1 MLSVRAPVGVSG
13 SEKRDRRRNRV
24 DEHAGFMFL
33 ACLRWWT
40 ELALRMNRR
49 GCRTAC
55 LHLELKDLKNIY
67 FTSFLINMFIRE
79 VTVNIWWDIKVH
91 RYGRSMT
98 LGVADWNISAT
109 IGWIAMT
116 FGANIHGAQRMDP
129 TGYSDFSSRTT
140 SSSKFPLMQY
150 NTSFIYKINWHKFWS
165 IYKCPTHSLTLV
177 LPLPFPLCHHD
188 VVIGVHNCWM
198 DYHGA
203 DVHGLCKH

>member
-1 MLSVRAPVGVSG
+1 MVLNIYRREGINSYFTEKKVSYSSVLSVRAPVGVSG

-79 VTVNIWWDIKVH
+79 VTVNIW
-91 RYGRSMT
+91 
-98 LGVADWNISAT
+98 
-109 IGWIAMT
+109 
-116 FGANIHGAQRMDP
+116 
-129 TGYSDFSSRTT
+129 
-140 SSSKFPLMQY
+140 
-150 NTSFIYKINWHKFWS
+150 
-165 IYKCPTHSLTLV
+165 
-177 LPLPFPLCHHD
+177 
-188 VVIGVHNCWM
+188 
-198 DYHGA
+198 
-203 DVHGLCKH
+203 